1 MDVFKI
7 STTNQK
13 HKQTNSKAKIKEPRS
28 EKRLGPLANELK
40 RPMSDTIFKRNLN
53 KFLCDLSQVN
63 FLYFYHSSKFLCFS
77 LFLDFISLRI
87 FQLFVSVLSLRGPP

>member
-13 HKQTNSKAKIKEPRS
+13 HKQRNSKAKIKEPEC
-28 EKRLGPLANELK
+28 EKRLDLLANELK
-40 RPMSDTIFKRNLN
+40 RPMPDTGFKRNLN

-63 FLYFYHSSKFLCFS
+63 NYYCLYFYHSSKFLCYS
-77 LFLDFISLRI
+77 LF
-87 FQLFVSVLSLRGPP
+87 

>member
-53 KFLCDLSQVN
+53 KFLCDLSQVD
-63 FLYFYHSSKFLCFS
+63 FLIFLS
-77 LFLDFISLRI
+77 
-87 FQLFVSVLSLRGPP
+87 